1 MKYSD
6 CITTK
11 ETWKKIRCASMTTSV
26 SNESDLRLLRTVR
39 NQDTVPVT
47 PPDLAMV
54 TLQPYVTDARSGNAI
69 TSVLRRVWRERPEDT
84 WHEEKPVLVRHSL
97 FQGLTKARMVLL
109 LSRNNDI
116 VIRSTSGS
124 STSPEHCTSCIVSV
138 SRKFVTD
145 IPRSE
150 KKEEKQITDFN
161 LYILYNMWRNN
172 TGSLIFVRLR
182 SFILHFLVSTDFK
195 NALSWTAI
203 ACCKK
208 IKHKNIKIQLHLK
221 INCLQDKR
229 TQNSM
234 CYSSH
239 HAKHPDCCHT
249 HHNEWQ

>member
-1 MKYSD
+1 MMAQGGYYNI
-6 CITTK
+6 CIIIVTSHIEK
-11 ETWKKIRCASMTTSV
+11 QWLHNNKGKTWRRIRCASMTTSV

-54 TLQPYVTDARSGNAI
+54 TLQPYVTDARSGSAI

-145 IPRSE
+145 IPRSK

-161 LYILYNMWRNN
+161 LYIF
-172 TGSLIFVRLR
+172 TTCGEI
-182 SFILHFLVSTDFK
+182 
-195 NALSWTAI
+195 
-203 ACCKK
+203 
-208 IKHKNIKIQLHLK
+208 IQP
-221 INCLQDKR
+221 
-229 TQNSM
+229 
-234 CYSSH
+234 
-239 HAKHPDCCHT
+239 A
-249 HHNEWQ
+249 